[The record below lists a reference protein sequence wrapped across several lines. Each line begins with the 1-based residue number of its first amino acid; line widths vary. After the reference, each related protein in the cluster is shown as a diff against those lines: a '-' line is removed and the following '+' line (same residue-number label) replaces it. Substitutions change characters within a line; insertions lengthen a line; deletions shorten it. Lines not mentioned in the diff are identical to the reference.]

1 MTGRACTIYPFVSVK
16 VIELLG
22 PIRRLVAANGLSFV
36 AIQFEELAPL
46 CMGNVR
52 VYIRFTNKKKKK
64 IQWIKKREKRENVRN
79 LNFDK
84 FRKFDG
90 ILKKSRILEINLRY
104 FGIFSSCKTRR
115 YICDSPYVERIC
127 FFTKIIDNFIVWKE
141 NFLDRFIV
149 LPHGSILRAI
159 LPSWEDDRTI
169 FKKKEE
175 DDDWVTRVQ
184 ISIFMRGIASFV
196 S

>member
-1 MTGRACTIYPFVSVK
+1 MVCRLSPFSSRNLLLCVWEMCVCIYD
-16 VIELLG
+16 LR
-22 PIRRLVAANGLSFV
+22 IR
-36 AIQFEELAPL
+36 
-46 CMGNVR
+46 
-52 VYIRFTNKKKKK
+52 KKKK

-90 ILKKSRILEINLRY
+90 ILKESRILEINHRY
-104 FGIFSSCKTRR
+104 FRIFSSCKTRR

-159 LPSWEDDRTI
+159 LLNWEDDRTI

>member
-64 IQWIKKREKRENVRN
+64 DTMDKETWEEGKCEKFE
-79 LNFDK
+79 
-84 FRKFDG
+84 FR
-90 ILKKSRILEINLRY
+90 
-104 FGIFSSCKTRR
+104 
-115 YICDSPYVERIC
+115 
-127 FFTKIIDNFIVWKE
+127 
-141 NFLDRFIV
+141 
-149 LPHGSILRAI
+149 
-159 LPSWEDDRTI
+159 
-169 FKKKEE
+169 
-175 DDDWVTRVQ
+175 
-184 ISIFMRGIASFV
+184 
-196 S
+196 